1 MLTETCYI
9 ADTFNA
15 CIRAVTASQTLTGAI
30 INPVAGSCTS
40 AGYGGDG
47 AAATSAL
54 LSNPRRITLDSAG
67 NLYIADTGN
76 RAIRVVNR
84 QATQITIAGMV
95 IAPENIATLG
105 GQLFSSPVA
114 VGLDQ
119 ASNVYVVDKGN
130 NIIDKLAISS
140 ALTFPPT
147 AYNYSSYINAQF
159 NVNADTYISNV
170 SLPSNDFS
178 VSVVTGAGCGTS
190 MTVPAGSVCN
200 AQLQFSP
207 QYIGLRQAPL
217 QVQTTNSQS
226 NPYNFSFGVS
236 GTGVGPQLA
245 MTPGFIFTWAGNWT
259 KGYTGD
265 NGGRTQAQLNGPR
278 GVAVDSQWNVY
289 IADTGNNAVRMA
301 NSWTISTIAG
311 DGTGT
316 TGYSGDGGLAT
327 LAKLN
332 VPRGVAVDAAWNV
345 YIADEGNNAIRKVDA
360 NGIITTFAGDG
371 TGNAGYSGDNGAATS
386 AKLNGPRDLALDVVG
401 NLYFTDAKNNVVRK
415 VDLNGVITTVAGSTS
430 GTAGYSGDGGPA
442 TTAKLHTPNGLALD
456 SNNNLFITDNG
467 NNVVR
472 VVCRVA
478 AGLCAGKTVGNIHTI
493 AGKQSLGVGYSGDG
507 GPANSAQLNN
517 PHGLAVDAA
526 GNLYI
531 ADTGDGSSNAV
542 IRKVEATTGY
552 ISTVVGTGKA
562 CADITN
568 NAAMKETLPA
578 RSWLL
583 PAGWPQMGRATS
595 LLPITI
601 PIPSV
606 MLILPAGGATRS

>member
-1 MLTETCYI
+1 M
-9 ADTFNA
+9 
-15 CIRAVTASQTLTGAI
+15 
-30 INPVAGSCTS
+30 
-40 AGYGGDG
+40 
-47 AAATSAL
+47 AL
-54 LSNPRRITLDSAG
+54 
-67 NLYIADTGN
+67 
-76 RAIRVVNR
+76 
-84 QATQITIAGMV
+84 
-95 IAPENIATLG
+95 
-105 GQLFSSPVA
+105 
-114 VGLDQ
+114 
-119 ASNVYVVDKGN
+119 
-130 NIIDKLAISS
+130 
-140 ALTFPPT
+140 
-147 AYNYSSYINAQF
+147 
-159 NVNADTYISNV
+159 
-170 SLPSNDFS
+170 
-178 VSVVTGAGCGTS
+178 
-190 MTVPAGSVCN
+190 
-200 AQLQFSP
+200 
-207 QYIGLRQAPL
+207 
-217 QVQTTNSQS
+217 
-226 NPYNFSFGVS
+226 
-236 GTGVGPQLA
+236 
-245 MTPGFIFTWAGNWT
+245 
-259 KGYTGD
+259 
-265 NGGRTQAQLNGPR
+265 
-278 GVAVDSQWNVY
+278 DSQWNVY

-301 NSWTISTIAG
+301 NNNTGLITTIAG

-316 TGYSGDGGLAT
+316 AGYSGDGRLAT

-542 IRKVEATTGY
+542 IRKVEAT
-552 ISTVVGTGKA
+552 
-562 CADITN
+562 
-568 NAAMKETLPA
+568 P
-578 RSWLL
+578 
-583 PAGWPQMGRATS
+583 ATS
-595 LLPITI
+595 AL
-601 PIPSV
+601 S
-606 MLILPAGGATRS
+606 